1 MKRRITVAAMIGIAV
16 VASNVLAAA
25 DTRTMTRVGVGAAP
39 AGASKA
45 TPGGAIQAAISG
57 RQTGIFRSSTMR
69 LNSGG
74 GTVETLAVVENGRI
88 TDLHARRGGQF
99 LTRRGSAGIRAASAA
114 TFQAL
119 AGYGVDVP
127 ITDPARRTAF
137 LNAAHGASGGSTA
150 PAAAPPPCPAD
161 YARANPV
168 KKRMLEQQ
176 PAYAGCLLTALPPAP
191 GTRSAS
197 TGPAMPGVVREL
209 AGVLGIP
216 AAMAADY
223 SMIFFEVS
231 LSNFFDNWG
240 FEYVPGEYVAVN
252 IGGARGVWANTG
264 G

>member
-1 MKRRITVAAMIGIAV
+1 MKRSITIAAMAGIAV

-25 DTRTMTRVGVGAAP
+25 DTRTMTRVAVGAAP
-39 AGASKA
+39 AGASRA
-45 TPGGAIQAAISG
+45 APGTAIQTAISSG
-57 RQTGIFRSSTMR
+57 QTGIFRSATMR
-69 LNSGG
+69 LNNGG

-99 LTRRGSAGIRAASAA
+99 LARRSNAGIRAASAA

-119 AGYGVDVP
+119 VGYGIDVP
-127 ITDPARRTAF
+127 ITNAARRTAF
-137 LNAAHGASGGSTA
+137 LNAARGTTGGGSTA
-150 PAAAPPPCPAD
+150 PAPAPPPCPAD

-168 KKRMLEQQ
+168 KKRMLERQ
-176 PAYAGCLLTALPPAP
+176 PAYAGCLVTALPPAS
-191 GTRSAS
+191 RHASAS
-197 TGPAMPGVVREL
+197 PAVHGFARAL
-209 AGVLGIP
+209 AGTFGIP

-231 LSNFFDNWG
+231 TSNFFDNWG
-240 FEYVPGEYVAVN
+240 FEYVPNEYVAFN